1 MQPTLEAVAN
11 FAKRKNGQHS
21 KIRATFHA
29 KSHGAWG
36 PGPASTS
43 TFRFDADVK
52 LREVRVKL
60 A

>member
-21 KIRATFHA
+21 IRATFHA

-43 TFRFDADVK
+43 TFRFDAHVK
-52 LREVRVKL
+52 LREVGVKL